1 MTAEAVV
8 ELRICKHLGI
18 SEQTFYNLA
27 FEVFDFQAS
36 QYADLLPQYLQGTA
50 HEVYVKCQAFR
61 KWFQIEKNENDRH
74 ILTFFDMIDRRIRI
88 TENQYLELHKMYF
101 EERLIYPNSTV
112 IKVTV
117 QEYKERVSIAA

>member
-1 MTAEAVV
+1 MITEAFVR
-8 ELRICKHLGI
+8 EQISQHLGI

-36 QYADLLPQYLQGTA
+36 QYADLLPQYLQGES
-50 HEVYVKCQAFR
+50 HRVLSKSKAFR

-88 TENQYLELHKMYF
+88 TEHQYLELHKMYF
-101 EERLIYPNSTV
+101 DERFIYPNSTV
-112 IKVTV
+112 IKVAV
-117 QEYKERVSIAA
+117 QEYKERVSLVV